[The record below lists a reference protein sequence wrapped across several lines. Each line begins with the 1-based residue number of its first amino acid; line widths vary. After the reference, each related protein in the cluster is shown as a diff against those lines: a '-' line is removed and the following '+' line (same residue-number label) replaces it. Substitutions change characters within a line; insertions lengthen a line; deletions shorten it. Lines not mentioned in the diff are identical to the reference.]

1 MDICKNCVNI
11 PESFWKPEYD
21 SKERNNNNVRER
33 ESCKVEGSEE
43 IIKLKES
50 VCSKEKEIEN
60 LQKLVNENEE
70 RQKKYEDGLIDLR
83 SQIESKDKKIRSL
96 EERNSELQNE
106 KTKMRH
112 LLK

>member
-21 SKERNNNNVRER
+21 SKERNNNNVRE
-33 ESCKVEGSEE
+33 SCKDEDSEE

>member
-1 MDICKNCVNI
+1 M
-11 PESFWKPEYD
+11 S
-21 SKERNNNNVRER
+21 ER

-96 EERNSELQNE
+96 EDRNSELKNE